1 MELGNNNVQ
10 VMKKYEE
17 LVNEHYKEP
26 LNGKFDD
33 VTASALKELMS
44 DDESNLESESETEGE
59 VAATVDVEDGA
70 EGLAHTTMD
79 QQFYFISYDA
89 AARMRS

>member
-17 LVNEHYKEP
+17 LENEHYKEP
-26 LNGKFDD
+26 LNGKLDD
-33 VTASALKELMS
+33 VTASALKELKS
-44 DDESNLESESETEGE
+44 DDESDLESESETEVE

-70 EGLAHTTMD
+70 EELAH
-79 QQFYFISYDA
+79 
-89 AARMRS
+89 